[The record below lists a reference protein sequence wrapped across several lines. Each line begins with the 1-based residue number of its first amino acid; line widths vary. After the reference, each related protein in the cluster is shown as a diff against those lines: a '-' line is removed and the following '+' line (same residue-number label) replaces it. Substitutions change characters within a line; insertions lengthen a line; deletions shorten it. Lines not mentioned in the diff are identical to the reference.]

1 MLRPK
6 DLAPTDYTV
15 ALKPTFGYEQQ
26 LYVSTQAS
34 VELGM
39 LEVTAPNS
47 GVYTASVADN
57 AALAGAPL
65 EVLAEVEG
73 DGHGCVVQS
82 VDGHGDLQGARVFQL
97 HRTGLPERLRGGSH
111 DGERRPIQNGGRAN
125 SGERGERGRREDRP
139 LWGAAA
145 KHLPQ
150 DRLQDAT
157 ELRPQGA
164 VAPLG
169 PVRAGPLRV
178 RQAGRNP

>member
-65 EVLAEVEG
+65 ELLAELESDVNCG
-73 DGHGCVVQS
+73 DSDLVVTDRKS
-82 VDGHGDLQGARVFQL
+82 
-97 HRTGLPERLRGGSH
+97 TRLNSSH
-111 DGERRPIQNGGRAN
+111 I
-125 SGERGERGRREDRP
+125 P
-139 LWGAAA
+139 L
-145 KHLPQ
+145 
-150 DRLQDAT
+150 
-157 ELRPQGA
+157 
-164 VAPLG
+164 
-169 PVRAGPLRV
+169 
-178 RQAGRNP
+178 